1 MSCHHYYTYYF
12 ILLLIVS
19 SLACKTIDKGAPDP
33 SRFATRIA
41 AIQSTSFDSAKERI
55 VFTGSSSILFWK
67 SLPEYYPNHQV
78 INAGFGGSQMSDLS
92 HYLNETVLQFSPSK
106 VFIYEGD
113 NDIAAERPLTMIM
126 KHTSDV
132 VKTIEKQ
139 LPSCQVILIAA
150 KPSIARWNLKEEYLA
165 VNQALKEFAGRKSN
179 RHYADVWSIM
189 LDDNGEVFKDIFIE
203 DGLHMNKKG
212 YDLWDQIIRPFVE
225 M

>member
-1 MSCHHYYTYYF
+1 MVNFRTAIFCCIT
-12 ILLLIVS
+12 LLLLS
-19 SLACKTIDKGAPDP
+19 SIACKTIDKAAPDP
-33 SRFATRIA
+33 TRFAKRIA
-41 AIQSTSFDSAKERI
+41 DIQSTSFDKSKDRI

-113 NDIAAERPLTMIM
+113 NDIAAERPLSMIM
-126 KHTSDV
+126 KHTNDV

-139 LPSCQVILIAA
+139 FPSCQIILIAA
-150 KPSIARWNLKEEYLA
+150 KPSIARWNLKEEYLS
-165 VNQALKEFAGRKSN
+165 VNQALLNYSERKSN
-179 RHYADVWSIM
+179 RHYADVWSMM
-189 LDDNGEVFKDIFIE
+189 LDEEGEVFKDIFIE

-212 YDLWDQIIRPFVE
+212 YDLWDKVIRPFVE